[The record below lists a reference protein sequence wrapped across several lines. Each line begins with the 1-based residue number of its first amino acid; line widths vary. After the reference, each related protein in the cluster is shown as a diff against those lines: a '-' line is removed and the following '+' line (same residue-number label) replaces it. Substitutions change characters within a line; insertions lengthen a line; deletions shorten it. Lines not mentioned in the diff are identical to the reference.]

1 MIRDGHPEDLAALK
15 AIQSSALDETWPELL
30 EIAVDGPQTLLVLTE
45 GTGDASRDTPIAY
58 ALAIVAEG
66 VAYLAEFAV
75 APGAQGEGHG
85 STLMAAL
92 IQRFRSAGLEEV
104 RLTARAD
111 DERVHAF
118 YDGFGFE
125 ARERVVDHYDDGDG
139 ILFVRTLSKRSQQ

>member
-30 EIAVDGPQTLLVLTE
+30 ELAVDGPQPLLVLTE
-45 GTGDASRDTPIAY
+45 GTGDATRDTPVAY
-58 ALAIVAEG
+58 ALAIEADT

-85 STLMAAL
+85 STLMGAL
-92 IQRFRSAGLEEV
+92 LARFREDGLAEV

-111 DERVHAF
+111 DEGVHAF
-118 YDGFGFE
+118 YERFGFE
-125 ARERVVDHYDDGDG
+125 GRQRVPDHYADGDG
-139 ILFVRTLSKRSQQ
+139 LLFVRTLS